1 MWTASSLCRSRT
13 DQADLIKLPVL
24 QDAGS
29 NISALQRA
37 SHPGGA
43 SRFRPPSYQDRPS
56 SAFTP
61 SVSAF
66 LHRLPWRPLN
76 GIRPGSHRRWKV
88 LHVFS
93 AQRLGILQRR
103 IDSAGPCGGPL
114 RRNFGR
120 RTLGAP
126 IKCRDCT
133 HWKITAYPVGFS
145 AADGV
150 CLSPGGVKPDWRY
163 SAYAMS
169 LNQAPSADGTDTHH
183 GHAAPENSPRP
194 RSSILLQIVDSIGI
208 DLSSRLAA

>member
-29 NISALQRA
+29 NLSALQRA
-37 SHPGGA
+37 SHSGGA

-56 SAFTP
+56 
-61 SVSAF
+61 
-66 LHRLPWRPLN
+66 RPFSPCQCFPASTALASIEWN
-76 GIRPGSHRRWKV
+76 QAGSHRRWKV
-88 LHVFS
+88 FHVFL
-93 AQRLGILQRR
+93 AQRSGILLRS
-103 IDSAGPCGGPL
+103 IALAGLRGGPL

-145 AADGV
+145 TADGS
-150 CLSPGGVKPDWRY
+150 CLSPGGMKPDWRY

-169 LNQAPSADGTDTHH
+169 LNQALSADGTDIHNRHT
-183 GHAAPENSPRP
+183 ASQELARP
-194 RSSILLQIVDSIGI
+194 RLLHLSQMIDSIGI
-208 DLSSRLAA
+208 CLS